1 MAEAL
6 PCRGAAHPTSSSSEA
21 PFSDAERVDLAAA
34 VLDVQLLTTTYQA
47 ALAAPTRAVQPSLME
62 FLR

>member
-6 PCRGAAHPTSSSSEA
+6 PRCGAHPTSSSSEA
-21 PFSDAERVDLAAA
+21 PSSDAERVDLAA
-34 VLDVQLLTTTYQA
+34 VLDVQLLTTTYRA
-47 ALAAPTRAVQPSLME
+47 ALGATARAVQPSLME